1 MRNAI
6 RQAGLILSAALLTVL
21 LLATGCCGAEKGANA
36 DQQQLKSLISGYF
49 ASWSKPDMAAY
60 KASFH
65 PLAAIY
71 FVDAGGKPHYAQL
84 EKFIAWQEQ
93 AHQEAGGRLSEKP
106 TDISLA
112 VHGRLAQAAV
122 RWELHKGNAV
132 ETGTDYFMF
141 IKTEAGW
148 RILTLIF
155 EQDKK

>member
-6 RQAGLILSAALLTVL
+6 RQAGLILLATLLTAL
-21 LLATGCCGAEKGANA
+21 LLATGCGAEKGANA
-36 DQQQLKSLISGYF
+36 DHQQLKSLISGYF
-49 ASWSKPDMAAY
+49 ASWSKPDMEAY
-60 KASFH
+60 KACFH
-65 PLAAIY
+65 PKAAIY
-71 FVDAGGKPHYAQL
+71 FVDAGGNPHYAQL
-84 EKFIAWQEQ
+84 EKFITWQEQ

-106 TDISLA
+106 THISLT

-122 RWELHKGNAV
+122 RWELHKGSTAV
-132 ETGTDYFMF
+132 TGTDYFMF